1 VGPKH
6 RKIQTNPVIIAKV
19 HGVTGVTGPL
29 GVRHNVIELAT
40 GIELELI
47 QYLKMLQMVDEHA
60 HMKMDIEKR
69 KLKVHTHR
77 VVLFASHPI
86 LK

>member
-1 VGPKH
+1 MGPKH
-6 RKIQTNPVIIAKV
+6 HKIKTKPVIIAKV
-19 HGVTGVTGPL
+19 HGVTGVTGP
-29 GVRHNVIELAT
+29 GRVRNDVELST

-69 KLKVHTHR
+69 KLKVQSYR
-77 VVLFASHPI
+77 VMLFASHPI